1 MDEDVVEADVY
12 HNTMPGVDISA
23 HFPAAAHD
31 VLGIQGQPILAAPT
45 LRFGP
50 LLGNQ
55 LPSLADAKE
64 ILLDFP
70 DDFQRPQGAVESPSC
85 LSEEVD
91 LNRALVCVDGLQ
103 KPRGFCLGELI
114 VEVCINDH
122 FNFIK
127 NFLDAHHSSR
137 AEGLVFLRL
146 FHLVVLPYLIQSAFS
161 QLDPLQ
167 QPFE

>member
-1 MDEDVVEADVY
+1 MDEDVVEEDV
-12 HNTMPGVDISA
+12 HDNVMPGVDVTAHLSA
-23 HFPAAAHD
+23 ATHD
-31 VLGIQGQPILAAPT
+31 VFGVEGESCLAAPT

-103 KPRGFCLGELI
+103 KPR
-114 VEVCINDH
+114 
-122 FNFIK
+122 
-127 NFLDAHHSSR
+127 
-137 AEGLVFLRL
+137 
-146 FHLVVLPYLIQSAFS
+146 
-161 QLDPLQ
+161 
-167 QPFE
+167 